1 MVLFSNPEIELDS
14 LPASLPIMFLR
25 LAPSYLKVALYGTS
39 IFFLLMAAGLVA
51 IFYLSEIVEYPW
63 LLYGLPLAWLILLI
77 YALVLNVL
85 NFKIQGY
92 ALRLNDVVY
101 RRGVLF
107 RKITT
112 IPFNRVQHC
121 EIKQGPIERLFNLK
135 TLEVYTAGGATSD
148 LKIPGLPDDRAQEL
162 KDFIITQGS
171 HSNDESE

>member
-1 MVLFSNPEIELDS
+1 M
-14 LPASLPIMFLR
+14 
-25 LAPSYLKVALYGTS
+25 
-39 IFFLLMAAGLVA
+39 
-51 IFYLSEIVEYPW
+51 
-63 LLYGLPLAWLILLI
+63 
-77 YALVLNVL
+77 
-85 NFKIQGY
+85 
-92 ALRLNDVVY
+92 
-101 RRGVLF
+101 F